1 VNPATLARRSIDR
14 VEATRPAA
22 LVRRLLPGGAITLS
36 VLTFAGYLMGLGRDK
51 VLAHTFGAG
60 AALDAYNAAFI
71 LPELALDVLV
81 AGGLV
86 APFVPLFLGLR
97 DEAAENADRFART
110 VLGLALGAMALT
122 SGVLLVLAPATVD
135 VIVPGFNGAQ
145 KQLYTGLFR
154 VMCLTPPIF
163 AASLVV
169 GEVLVAQRRFL
180 WYGLAPLMYSGGIA
194 AGALVLSGPLG
205 IYGAAWGAVGGAVGH
220 LAARLIGLRG
230 SGFRPLPGFWP
241 RTRGLVEFLRLMLPK
256 MASQPLDPLVFLFYT
271 SLASGLVAGSV
282 SSLNY
287 ARNFYG
293 VPVSL
298 IGMSFAIAAF
308 PALSDAANAGD
319 RTEFARHFRRTLRST
334 ALLSLL
340 AGATLFA
347 LSSLMIGLFLKGGA
361 FDAAD
366 VARTSGVL
374 AVFAFAVPIE
384 SVMNLLARAVYA
396 TRNTLLPALA
406 ALTGFVVVV
415 VTARTWLPG
424 LGIAAIP
431 ASYAAGMG
439 VRTVLLSAILAVRA
453 AGLRPAA
460 VDVERRLAGIPGRRA
475 GVRARV
481 ARAGLVM
488 ITVVVLAATAVAT
501 GQALNS
507 ASLVAAPI
515 VTPWAREFPPASHVV
530 PTLPPTVAP
539 SPAAPQAPIAIS
551 SARPETTPT
560 PAATQTPTLAPTPTP
575 RPQPFAMD
583 LYQKGDFVGE
593 YLDTWCVPAAMQTS
607 INIMSAQ
614 PDTSKAFQT
623 RLYNLAYSLE
633 PGNTGGADALGWP
646 EGLTKL
652 GYGNYEL
659 DVRGSINAAAW
670 TVAKAIRTTNRPA
683 GLIVWYGWHSWVV
696 SGFKA
701 TADPAATNDFTVTGL
716 YIEDVWYNRLSSIWG
731 YSNPP
736 DTFVKTADLSID
748 YKPYHEWTKDPTR
761 DGKFVFVVPVP

>member
-1 VNPATLARRSIDR
+1 LNPATLATLARRTSERIEGTR
-14 VEATRPAA
+14 VAA
-22 LVRRLLPGGAITLS
+22 LVRRFLPGGAITLS
-36 VLTFAGYLMGLGRDK
+36 MLAFTGYAMGLGRDK

-60 AALDAYNAAFI
+60 AELDAYNAAFI

-97 DEAAENADRFART
+97 DEAAEEADRFARA
-110 VLGLALGAMALT
+110 VLGLALSVMGLV
-122 SGVLLVLAPATVD
+122 SLVLLVLAPATVE
-135 VIVPGFNGAQ
+135 VIVPGFNAAQ
-145 KQLYTGLFR
+145 KELYVGLFR

-194 AGALVLSGPLG
+194 VGALVLSGQLG
-205 IYGAAWGAVGGAVGH
+205 VYGAAWGAVAGAVGH
-220 LAARLIGLRG
+220 LAARLVGLRG
-230 SGFRPLPGFWP
+230 TGFRPLPGSVR
-241 RTRGLVEFLRLMLPK
+241 RTRGLGEFLRLMLPK
-256 MASQPLDPLVFLFYT
+256 MASQPLEPLVFLFYT
-271 SLASGLVAGSV
+271 SIASGLVAGSV

-308 PALSDAANAGD
+308 PALSEAANAGD
-319 RTEFARHFRRTLRST
+319 RAGFARHFRRTLVAT
-334 ALLSLL
+334 TLLSLL
-340 AGATLFA
+340 AGVALFI
-347 LSSLMIGLFLKGGA
+347 LSGLVIGLFLKGGA
-361 FDAAD
+361 FDAED
-366 VARTSGVL
+366 VARTALVLSVFAL
-374 AVFAFAVPIE
+374 AVPLE
-384 SVMNLLARAVYA
+384 SVMNVLARAVYA
-396 TRNTLLPALA
+396 TRNTLLPTLA
-406 ALTGFVVVV
+406 ALTGFVTVV
-415 VTARTWLPG
+415 VTARAWLPG

-439 VRTVLLSAILAVRA
+439 VRTLLLAATLAVRA
-453 AGLRPAA
+453 AAITPAEA
-460 VDVERRLAGIPGRRA
+460 DRERRANLGAR
-475 GVRARV
+475 GVRRRLV
-481 ARAGLVM
+481 QAG
-488 ITVVVLAATAVAT
+488 TVLATAVVLAATAVAT

-507 ASLVAAPI
+507 AALVAAPV
-515 VTPWAREFPPASHVV
+515 VTPWALELPLASRSV
-530 PTLPPTVAP
+530 PSLA
-539 SPAAPQAPIAIS
+539 
-551 SARPETTPT
+551 PT
-560 PAATQTPTLAPTPTP
+560 PGPAPTAAVASAAVPGASPDTTSRPTSTPAPTPTP
-575 RPQPFAMD
+575 GAAPFSMD
-583 LYQKGDFVGE
+583 LYEKGDFVGE

-607 INIMSAQ
+607 INIMSAGA
-614 PDTSKAFQT
+614 DTSRAFQT

-652 GYGNYEL
+652 GYGTFEL

-670 TVAKAIRTTNRPA
+670 TVAKAIRLTSRPA

-701 TADPAATNDFTVTGL
+701 TADPALTDAFTVTGL

-736 DTFVKTADLSID
+736 DTFVKTSDLGID

-761 DGKFVFVVPVP
+761 DGKYVFVLPVD